1 MKSNKKKTP
10 PHYPFWSTSSSL
22 KKLCQNY
29 FLTNLLLS
37 VSVSPSSTVQG
48 HNDSHWAVII
58 PRV

>member
-1 MKSNKKKTP
+1 MKSNKKKPQHTTLFG
-10 PHYPFWSTSSSL
+10 PHL